1 MHVLLGLMALVTVA
15 FVAPTDD
22 VYPIEIK
29 AEHDAV
35 AWTVELQDR
44 ETSCRV
50 RAWIGR
56 MGEQPLAT
64 LFSVELDETVTPT
77 AEGETPL
84 NGLAPG
90 TYELHY
96 EGAGCSWAFSLVG
109 R

>member
-1 MHVLLGLMALVTVA
+1 MHALLGMLAIVAVA
-15 FVAPTDD
+15 FSQSTDE
-22 VYPIEIK
+22 VYPIEIG
-29 AEHDAV
+29 ADHDAV

-44 ETSCRV
+44 ETRCRV

-64 LFSVELDETVTPT
+64 LFAVDLDDTVAPM

-84 NGLAPG
+84 YGLPPG
-90 TYELHY
+90 TYDLHF
-96 EGAGCSWAFSLVG
+96 EGDGCSWSLSLVA